1 MGKHAQS
8 ITFAIRFTE
17 NGRSLHI
24 FCDVI
29 RSRAPHSYLDTGSL
43 LAAGVV
49 VGLPSPFFFY
59 SLNTNWPQ
67 VSARR
72 PIVQVRVMFE

>member
-1 MGKHAQS
+1 M
-8 ITFAIRFTE
+8 
-17 NGRSLHI
+17 
-24 FCDVI
+24 
-29 RSRAPHSYLDTGSL
+29 

-59 SLNTNWPQ
+59 SLNTNGPQ